1 MFVLDCFILSYFCFI
16 LIVKLFSITL
26 CKIILP
32 RGIHKLERTFIFL
45 IIVRVLSSTCSNSR
59 IVLGDVATI
68 LICSSGP
75 IRNLKKM
82 SRYLCGK
89 SIFLFCNC
97 KRLRLVNL
105 IITNVQGLT
114 SLESIHSSYV
124 SNKI

>member
-82 SRYLCGK
+82 PRYSCGTY
-89 SIFLFCNC
+89 IFLFCNC

-105 IITNVQGLT
+105 IITNVQGLI
-114 SLESIHSSYV
+114 SLESIHSYV
-124 SNKI
+124 CNKI